1 MTVYPLPTYLL
12 SADMP
17 VQSVLR
23 RARFGE
29 SSVRPQNSPELYLL
43 GGLSILIACPVV
55 YVAKMVDKFT
65 IVPVEDGDQ
74 IDQVRTLF
82 REYASSLG
90 FSLCF
95 QSFDAE
101 LAGLPGE
108 YSPPAGQLL
117 LAFCD
122 SIPAGC
128 VALRKLED
136 GICEMK
142 RLYDRPEFRG
152 HGLGKDL
159 VSSSDR
165 AGSAIMYSKMRL
177 DTIAASMAEAVGLYR
192 SMGFCDIPPYC
203 RNPIPGAIYLELD
216 LGKP

>member
-1 MTVYPLPTYLL
+1 
-12 SADMP
+12 
-17 VQSVLR
+17 
-23 RARFGE
+23 
-29 SSVRPQNSPELYLL
+29 
-43 GGLSILIACPVV
+43 
-55 YVAKMVDKFT
+55 MVDGFT
-65 IVPVEDGDQ
+65 IVPVAGGDQ
-74 IDQVRTLF
+74 VDQVRTLF

-142 RLYDRPEFRG
+142 RLYVRAEFRG
-152 HGLGKDL
+152 QGLGRDL
-159 VSSSDR
+159 VLTLIEQARQSLYGR
-165 AGSAIMYSKMRL
+165 IRL
-177 DTIAASMAEAVGLYR
+177 DTIAASMAEAVGLYW
-192 SMGFCDIPPYC
+192 SLGFRDIPPYC
-203 RNPIPGAIYLELD
+203 RNPISGAIYLELD
-216 LGKP
+216 LRQP

>member
-1 MTVYPLPTYLL
+1 MRE
-12 SADMP
+12 
-17 VQSVLR
+17 QFR
-23 RARFGE
+23 
-29 SSVRPQNSPELYLL
+29 
-43 GGLSILIACPVV
+43 
-55 YVAKMVDKFT
+55 
-65 IVPVEDGDQ
+65 IVPAEERAQ
-74 IDQVRTLF
+74 IDHVRTLF

-90 FSLCF
+90 FSLRF
-95 QSFDAE
+95 QSFDVE

-122 SIPAGC
+122 STPAGC

-142 RLYDRPEFRG
+142 RLYVRPEFRG
-152 HGLGKDL
+152 HGLGRDL
-159 VSSSDR
+159 VLTLIEQARHSLYR
-165 AGSAIMYSKMRL
+165 RIRL

-192 SMGFCDIPPYC
+192 ALGFRDIPPYC

-216 LGKP
+216 LGRP